1 MVDNTLILMQY
12 AKGGGQ
18 VEDEQLRTMLGIGES
33 RVLDIA
39 ELICRRDLG

>member
-18 VEDEQLRTMLGIGES
+18 VEDEQLRTMLGIGECADWGTGLMS
-33 RVLDIA
+33 
-39 ELICRRDLG
+39 RRDLG